1 MLGKWRFQPVSTLLL
16 PRNVLLSAGRPF
28 PRTLAKDDGES
39 LAEAL
44 DGLPISDVAPRRAGR
59 WIDGTLRAATAQ
71 EWPHRVR
78 TGDFAKRP
86 VES

>member
-1 MLGKWRFQPVSTLLL
+1 MAVPACEHAIITAKCSVVRWQAIPS
-16 PRNVLLSAGRPF
+16 
-28 PRTLAKDDGES
+28 TLAKDDGES

-44 DGLPISDVAPRRAGR
+44 DGLPISNIATRRAGR